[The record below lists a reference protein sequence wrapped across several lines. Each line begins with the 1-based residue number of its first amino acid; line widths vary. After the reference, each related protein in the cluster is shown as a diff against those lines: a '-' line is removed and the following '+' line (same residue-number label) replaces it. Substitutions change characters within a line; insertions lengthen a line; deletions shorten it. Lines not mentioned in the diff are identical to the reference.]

1 MAHYT
6 APFFLLNHVEWSVY
20 SLLFFLPKIKNKKV
34 MRKKEM
40 VYRAANKNA
49 PVYLKTD
56 HDFAA
61 HTSELA
67 NVMSP

>member
-1 MAHYT
+1 
-6 APFFLLNHVEWSVY
+6 
-20 SLLFFLPKIKNKKV
+20 

-40 VYRAANKNA
+40 VYMAADNNA

-67 NVMSP
+67 NVTSP

>member
-1 MAHYT
+1 
-6 APFFLLNHVEWSVY
+6 
-20 SLLFFLPKIKNKKV
+20 
-34 MRKKEM
+34 MRKKEL

-67 NVMSP
+67 NVVSP